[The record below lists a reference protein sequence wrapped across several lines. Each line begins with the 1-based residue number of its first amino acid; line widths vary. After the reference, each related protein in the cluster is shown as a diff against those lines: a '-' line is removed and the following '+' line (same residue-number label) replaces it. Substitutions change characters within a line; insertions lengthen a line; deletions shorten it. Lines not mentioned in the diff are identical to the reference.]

1 MIKITFTIEDTENP
15 DALINETSEENFNDI
30 EELVFWLRDVM
41 PSNLYST
48 IRMQNKIRKYNS
60 L

>member
-48 IRMQNKIRKYNS
+48 IRMQNKIRKHNS